1 VTGAPIRVGASACL
15 LGAEVRFDGQ
25 HKRDRFLIDELGK
38 LVEWVPVCPEVQA
51 GMGVPRESV
60 RLVQAGDGTS
70 RLRGSRSEED
80 WTDRMNEVARRRVQE
95 LAARGLDG
103 FVLKARSP
111 TCGMERVKL
120 YPAGEGVPS
129 RDGVGLFAAELAR
142 QLPDLPVEEEG
153 RLGDARLR
161 DNFVERLFAFH
172 ELRLLWASPWTPGEL
187 VAFHTAHKL
196 ALLAHCVEGYRRLG
210 RLVARAGVMP
220 RAELQAQYQSGL
232 MAALRALASPGRHA
246 NVLMHMVGYLRPRLE
261 AQARAELQGLI
272 DDHRR
277 GLVPLVVPVTMMR
290 HHLQRHGVGYLLGQS
305 YLQPHPRE
313 LGLRN
318 RV

>member
-1 VTGAPIRVGASACL
+1 VTAVRLGISACL
-15 LGAEVRFDGQ
+15 LGAPVRFDGQ
-25 HKRDRFLIDELGK
+25 HKRDRFLVEELGM
-38 LVEWVPVCPEVQA
+38 LVHWVPVCPELQA

-60 RLVQAGDGTS
+60 RLVRGSDGTS
-70 RLRGSRSEED
+70 RLRGSRSDED
-80 WTDRMNEVARRRVQE
+80 WTERMEEVARCRVSE
-95 LAARGLDG
+95 LGDLDG
-103 FVLKARSP
+103 FVLKGRSP

-120 YPAGEGVPS
+120 YPAAGEGAPT

-142 QLPDLPVEEEG
+142 QRPDLPLEEEG

-161 DNFVERLFAFH
+161 DNFLERVFAH
-172 ELRLLWASPWTPGEL
+172 HQLRQLWASAWTARDL

-196 ALLAHCVEGYRRLG
+196 ALLAHSVEGHRRLG
-210 RLVARAGVMP
+210 RLVAAAGTLP
-220 RAELQAQYQSGL
+220 RGELQAQYQRDF
-232 MAALRALASPGRHA
+232 MATLRVVASPGRQA
-246 NVLMHMVGYLRPRLE
+246 NVLMHMLGYLRPRLDQE
-261 AQARAELQGLI
+261 ARRELLGLI

-277 GLVPLVVPVTMMR
+277 GLLPLVVPLTMMR
-290 HHLQRHGVGYLLGQS
+290 HHLQRQGVDYLLGQR